1 MNNNTLINEQIT
13 SRIYLVNNQKVML
26 DSDLAIL
33 YGVQTKA
40 LNQAVKRNIERFPK
54 DFMFQL
60 NSDQW
65 TQLSLEREALRS
77 QSVTINKRG
86 EHRKY
91 LPYVFTEHGAVML
104 ASILKSEQ
112 AINASIL
119 VVRAFVRIREHLLN
133 HKELSQKIEA
143 LEANYDHKFSQV
155 FDVLKQLI
163 NQKNEPRKSVGF
175 KQSTD

>member
-1 MNNNTLINEQIT
+1 MNNNSLINEQIT

-26 DSDLAIL
+26 DNDLAIL
-33 YGVQTKA
+33 YGVQTKV
-40 LNQAVKRNIERFPK
+40 LNQAVKRNIDRFPK

-65 TQLSLEREALRS
+65 TKLNSEREALRS
-77 QSVTINKRG
+77 QFVTLNKRG
-86 EHRKY
+86 GHRKY

-119 VVRAFVRIREHLLN
+119 VVRAFVRIREYLLN
-133 HKELSQKIEA
+133 HKELSQKIEN
-143 LEANYDHKFSQV
+143 LEANFDHKFSQV
-155 FDVLKQLI
+155 CDVLKQLI

>member
-33 YGVQTKA
+33 YGVQTKV

-65 TQLSLEREALRS
+65 AKLSLERESLRS
-77 QSVTINKRG
+77 QIVTLENRG
-86 EHRKY
+86 VHRKY

-104 ASILKSEQ
+104 ANILKSEQ

-133 HKELSQKIEA
+133 HKELS
-143 LEANYDHKFSQV
+143 
-155 FDVLKQLI
+155 
-163 NQKNEPRKSVGF
+163 KNRSIGSKL
-175 KQSTD
+175 